1 MKSFARLRGFT
12 LLELLLVVSILA
24 ATSSIGISLYY
35 NSDGDDVDTRARVHL
50 AQAEMLNIA
59 KAVRQFKQDTGY
71 YPGQGPF
78 AYLDYSQCGSSCNCA
93 DDAGNVDSIGGLD
106 PVALVAVAGGT
117 PREWGDTPANM
128 LQLLQRPVICSNHA
142 LVHLASWDEVN
153 QQGWRGP
160 YLTNEGFTD
169 ISGDLSASGD
179 GDPLATWVLALRNIP
194 AIADPFSHNEP
205 EVVPTANVDFDGY
218 LLDWRTFSAGT
229 DVYSSGLS
237 KPARIGSAYYL
248 LGRDGCSPL
257 RIVSTGYNGVYESA
271 HSSNLSNI
279 GGCVLD
285 ATQRATNEQLKASL
299 CASVPPSDD
308 VVMCL

>member
-1 MKSFARLRGFT
+1 VKSLARLEGFT
-12 LLELLLVVSILA
+12 LIELLLVVSILA

-35 NSDGDDVDTRARVHL
+35 NSDGDSVDTRARVHL

-78 AYLDYSQCGSSCNCA
+78 AYLNYECGNTCSCA
-93 DDAGNVDSIGGLD
+93 VDVAGSTGGLD
-106 PVALVAVAGGT
+106 PVALAAVAGGT
-117 PREWGDTPANM
+117 PREWSDSPANI

-179 GDPLATWVLALRNIP
+179 GDPVATWVLALRNVP

-285 ATQRATNEQLKASL
+285 ATQREANEQLKTTL
-299 CASVPPSDD
+299 CLSVPPSDD